1 MDSMLCKL
9 QGVLFTQHFI
19 EGQLSIR
26 GGLKKGQRS
35 NYDITTALEE
45 LSLAGKQP
53 YYPNREQELQ
63 ESC

>member
-35 NYDITTALEE
+35 NYDITTALE
-45 LSLAGKQP
+45 
-53 YYPNREQELQ
+53 
-63 ESC
+63 